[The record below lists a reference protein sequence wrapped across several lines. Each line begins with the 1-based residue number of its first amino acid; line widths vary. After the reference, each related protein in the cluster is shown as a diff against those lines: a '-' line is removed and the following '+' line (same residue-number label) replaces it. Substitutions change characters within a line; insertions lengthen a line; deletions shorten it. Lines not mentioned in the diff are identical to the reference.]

1 LRQDDR
7 HLQQQPGPVAMGS
20 CFRRNDGSHRRPKHP
35 GREFGAAEIEA
46 FALGRLARGGLEHQ
60 VEDALA
66 ALLHGFFAGTAANS
80 SFDHLV
86 GAGEERG

>member
-1 LRQDDR
+1 
-7 HLQQQPGPVAMGS
+7 MGS

-35 GREFGAAEIEA
+35 GREFGAAEVEA
-46 FALGRLARGGLEHQ
+46 LALGRLSRGGLEHQ
-60 VEDALA
+60 IEDALA